1 MPELKPRLVT
11 RRTLLAHFKHA
22 DNKIAQLISI
32 AGPYRLRPIECA
44 SPFRHLAEAIVSQ
57 QISGAAARS
66 ITRRFIDA
74 CGGDP
79 LDETSFPT
87 PEAVLALD
95 LASLRAAGLS
105 AAKVIALQDLA
116 RKTLDGVV
124 PDTKALLKLDD
135 EAIVERLIAVRGIGR
150 WTVQM
155 MLMFQL
161 GRPDVLPID
170 DYGVRNGFKLL
181 FKRKELPTPGEL
193 ARHGARWAPYRSA
206 AAWYLWRAVDL
217 AKAGKLT
224 SALADA
230 RAMRLPPPDER
241 TPTRHRRGS
250 RSRAPASKK

>member
-1 MPELKPRLVT
+1 MPELKPRLLT
-11 RRTLLAHFKHA
+11 RRTLLTHFKHA
-22 DNKIAQLISI
+22 DNKIAQLISV

-79 LDETSFPT
+79 LDETSFPA

-95 LASLRAAGLS
+95 VANLRAAGLS

-124 PDTKALLKLDD
+124 PDTKTLLELDD

-161 GRPDVLPID
+161 GRRDVLPVD

-230 RAMRLPPPDER
+230 RAMRLPPPDAR

>member
-1 MPELKPRLVT
+1 MPELKSKRLT
-11 RRTLLAHFKHA
+11 RRTLLSHFVKA
-22 DNKIAQLISI
+22 DPKMARLISI
-32 AGPYRLRPIECA
+32 AGPYRLRSRECD

-66 ITRRFIDA
+66 ILRRFVSA
-74 CGGDP
+74 CGLDP
-79 LDETSFPT
+79 LDDTAFPT
-87 PEAVLALD
+87 PAVVLSLD
-95 LASLRAAGLS
+95 VAILRAAGLS

-116 RKTLDGVV
+116 RKTIDGVV
-124 PDTKALLKLDD
+124 PDTRTLLKLDD
-135 EAIVERLIAVRGIGR
+135 EAIVERLVAVRGIGR

-161 GRPDVLPID
+161 GRPDVLPVD

-193 ARHGARWAPYRSA
+193 GRHGARWAPYRSA

-217 AKAGKLT
+217 AKAGELT
-224 SALADA
+224 SALDDV
-230 RAMRLPPPDER
+230 RATRSPRPGAR
-241 TPTRHRRGS
+241 TPTRRRQGL

>member
-1 MPELKPRLVT
+1 MPELRSKSLT
-11 RRTLLAHFKHA
+11 RRTLLSHFAKA
-22 DNKIAQLISI
+22 DPKMARLISI
-32 AGPYRLRPIECA
+32 AGPYRLRASECA

-66 ITRRFIDA
+66 ILRRFVSA
-74 CGGDP
+74 CGVDP
-79 LDETSFPT
+79 LDDNEFPT
-87 PEAVLALD
+87 PAVVLSLD
-95 LASLRAAGLS
+95 VPSLRSAGLS

-116 RKTLDGVV
+116 RKTLDGIV
-124 PDTKALLKLDD
+124 PDTRTLLTLDD
-135 EAIVERLIAVRGIGR
+135 EAIVERLVAVRGIGR

-161 GRPDVLPID
+161 GRPDVLPVD

-217 AKAGKLT
+217 AKAGELT
-224 SALADA
+224 SALGDVRAVRSPPLDA
-230 RAMRLPPPDER
+230 R
-241 TPTRHRRGS
+241 TPTRRRPGS